1 MMEELSEEETLP
13 HLSQLIR
20 TYLSTMD
27 DLGAETWIMHGTL
40 LAWWWNQKPTI
51 HFLDE
56 YYNMTEHH
64 FDIPGVEGG
73 RTYLLEINPNY
84 VFRSIEDKK
93 NVIDARWIDTS
104 SGLFIDITA
113 VRPDDAKRKKGD
125 TGALMCK
132 DKHHFDVSS
141 LRSGLYARMADSC
154 LRKMIYSRSG
164 IVTLKTS
171 PLRFPSNMSSFL
183 KMNMDPRP

>member
-1 MMEELSEEETLP
+1 
-13 HLSQLIR
+13 
-20 TYLSTMD
+20 
-27 DLGAETWIMHGTL
+27 
-40 LAWWWNQKPTI
+40 
-51 HFLDE
+51 
-56 YYNMTEHH
+56 MTEHH

-132 DKHHFDVSS
+132 DKHHFDETKAVAATT
-141 LRSGLYARMADSC
+141 RR
-154 LRKMIYSRSG
+154 RRFSRSND
-164 IVTLKTS
+164 TS
-171 PLRFPSNMSSFL
+171 QI
-183 KMNMDPRP
+183 